1 MEPIVLSINPGS
13 SSREFSIYRGNSLVF
28 SAYFEREEDSFVISY
43 LPKKVTEKVSSR
55 SFDQS
60 LGYFLQ
66 KLSEATRI
74 KPSQIDT
81 VGIRL
86 VAPGK
91 EFQKTR
97 RVNEQF
103 LEDLEKAASR
113 APLHVPTEITQIE
126 QTMGLL
132 PDAKIV
138 AVSDST
144 FHRTMPTVARRY
156 AIPYQDISSGFNRF
170 GYHGI
175 SIQSVVRTLK
185 DEKKL
190 DYKNIIVCHLGS
202 GSSITAIKSWKSVET
217 SMGFSP
223 LEGLVMATRSG
234 NIDIEAALEIKRARQ
249 LDDSQLV
256 EFLNK
261 QSGLLGVSGVS
272 SDIRELLK
280 VEASNKNA
288 QLALQMMV
296 YRIRFYLGAYFA
308 ILGGI
313 DALVFTATVGERSA
327 PIRQRV
333 CENLTHLGIEIDQ
346 KVNLK
351 TDTKF
356 KKISTTTSSVDI
368 LVVPTDEPKEMAIQA
383 FELVTK

>member
-13 SSREFSIYRGNSLVF
+13 SSREFSLYRGVRLIF
-28 SAYFEREEDSFVISY
+28 SAYFEREDDSFLISY
-43 LPKKVTEKVSSR
+43 MPNNTTEKVSSR

-74 KPSQIDT
+74 KPSQIET

-97 RVNEQF
+97 QVDERF

-113 APLHVPTEITQIE
+113 APLHVPTEIAQIE

-132 PDAKIV
+132 PNAKIV

-144 FHRTMPTVARRY
+144 FHKTMPTVARRY
-156 AIPYQDISSGFNRF
+156 AIPYQDTESGFNRF

-175 SIQSVVRTLK
+175 SLQSVVRKLR
-185 DEKKL
+185 DDKKL
-190 DYKNIIVCHLGS
+190 NYKNIIVCHLGS
-202 GSSITAIKSWKSVET
+202 GSSITAMNSWKSVET

-256 EFLNK
+256 EYLNK
-261 QSGLLGVSGVS
+261 QSGLLGVSRVS

-280 VEASNKNA
+280 VEDSNKNA

-313 DALVFTATVGERSA
+313 DALIFTATVGERSA
-327 PIRQRV
+327 PIRQRI
-333 CENLTHLGIEIDQ
+333 CENLKHLGIELDQ
-346 KVNLK
+346 DINFK

-356 KKISTTTSSVDI
+356 QKISSKTSSVDV
-368 LVVPTDEPKEMAIQA
+368 LVVPADEPKEMAIQT
-383 FELVTK
+383 FSLVTK